1 MFFGLSL
8 HQRTSLY
15 VAVERG
21 NVDIVRYLVDNEAD
35 IEKNEDGVS
44 NLLYASEGRLIFLQL
59 FDLTT
64 FLEGPP
70 VSTIS
75 CACIEA

>member
-8 HQRTSLY
+8 HQRTPLY

-21 NVDIVRYLVDNEAD
+21 HVDIVKYLVDDEAD

-44 NLLYASEGRLIFLQL
+44 NLIYTAEGRLIFLQL

-64 FLEGPP
+64 FLEGLP

-75 CACIEA
+75 CARIEA